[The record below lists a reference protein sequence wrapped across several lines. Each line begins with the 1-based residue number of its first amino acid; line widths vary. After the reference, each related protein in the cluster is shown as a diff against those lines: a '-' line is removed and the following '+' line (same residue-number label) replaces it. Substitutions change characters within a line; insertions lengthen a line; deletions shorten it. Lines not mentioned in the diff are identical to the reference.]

1 MNIFGILSLMGG
13 LAMFLYGMTVMEDG
27 LTKVSGGRLET
38 ILEKMTKSRFTG
50 VLLGAGVT
58 AVIQSSSATTVMVV
72 GFVNSGIM
80 KLTQAVGV
88 IMGANIG
95 TTATAW
101 LLSLT
106 GISGDSVFVKLLN
119 PVSFSSVL
127 ALS

>member
-58 AVIQSSSATTVMVV
+58 AVIQPGGSIRDAESIAAADEA
-72 GFVNSGIM
+72 GIAM
-80 KLTQAVGV
+80 
-88 IMGANIG
+88 IF
-95 TTATAW
+95 
-101 LLSLT
+101 T
-106 GISGDSVFVKLLN
+106 GRRHFKH
-119 PVSFSSVL
+119 
-127 ALS
+127 